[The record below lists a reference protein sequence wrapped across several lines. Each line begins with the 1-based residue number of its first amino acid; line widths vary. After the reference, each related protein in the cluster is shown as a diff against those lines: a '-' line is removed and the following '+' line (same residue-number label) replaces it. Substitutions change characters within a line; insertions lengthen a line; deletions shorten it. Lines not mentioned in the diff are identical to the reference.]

1 MEGKALLFK
10 EYANLDAFPVC
21 VNSQNTLEIVNLVK
35 NITPVFAGINLE
47 DISAPRCFEIE
58 NALQDIGIPVFHDD
72 QHGTAIVVLA
82 AVINAAKLSGK
93 DVTEMKV
100 VINGA
105 GAAGVAIAE
114 LLLSMSI
121 DENETKSV
129 KEILMCDSKGIIS
142 EKREDIADN
151 PAENSNC

>member
-1 MEGKALLFK
+1 MLFQF
-10 EYANLDAFPVC
+10 Y

-151 PAENSNC
+151 PAKIRIARRTNRDKSR